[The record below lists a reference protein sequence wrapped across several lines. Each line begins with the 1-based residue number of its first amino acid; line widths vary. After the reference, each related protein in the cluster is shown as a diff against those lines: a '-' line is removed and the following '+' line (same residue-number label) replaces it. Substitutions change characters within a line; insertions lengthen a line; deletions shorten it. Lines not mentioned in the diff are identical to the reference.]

1 MDIKV
6 KDPSILFSV
15 IYAFGENA
23 QIDMALEEMSEL
35 TKALLKYRRY
45 FGTAETSKRL
55 EDVREEIADV
65 YIMLAQLEIM
75 FYSGPVFEED
85 KSLEDR
91 IDQKLERLKNTI
103 KHMSEQQED

>member
-6 KDPSILFSV
+6 KYPSVLFSA

-45 FGTAETSKRL
+45 FGTDETSQRL
-55 EDVREEIADV
+55 KDVREEIADV
-65 YIMLAQLEIM
+65 YIMLAQLEIL
-75 FYSGPVFEED
+75 FYSGPVFEGD
-85 KSLEDR
+85 KTLQDR
-91 IDQKLERLKNTI
+91 IDQKLDRLKDLI
-103 KHMSEQQED
+103 EKG

>member
-6 KDPSILFSV
+6 KDPSILFSA

-55 EDVREEIADV
+55 EDV